1 MKNRNYLI
9 LGTFMAIVLLIIFA
23 RLTIENSIVPGGMYN
38 EISNLYLIIGGCF
51 SFYILAFSDFN
62 QVSSARLTKYKLR
75 WLMDMSIYLGL
86 FGAFILLSPVWL
98 WNFNWSDFN
107 QVSMGETSETE
118 NWVVFFWRLMEF
130 TNFQQYS
137 VVSSQIV
144 DWENITTI
152 KSIAGILSITLCKL
166 LHALLF
172 SFSFY
177 VLSLLIKDSDN
188 ADSIKSGRRTSAVT
202 TAFTFIMFILLAAF
216 IVCLPSRGL
225 SVFIYFNKYVF
236 LFLFGVLLFYY
247 FQPGAS
253 LSMLTK
259 NLFCD
264 CDETADSIKAQ
275 IRAILRAK
283 RIIMCLCFIA
293 IMFIPTAIFGGLT
306 FHTEDSLGIFK
317 LLTNATLLMAWGF
330 VLILFFTALEG
341 KYNYKLFHQN
351 GSLITDN
358 MFLPKFVALPAILY
372 FLMVVVL
379 FILFNVLF

>member
-9 LGTFMAIVLLIIFA
+9 LGTLMAIVLLIIFA

-38 EISNLYLIIGGCF
+38 EISNLYFIIGGCF

-62 QVSSARLTKYKLR
+62 QVSSLRLTKYKLR

-86 FGAFILLSPVWL
+86 IGAFIILLTIWF
-98 WNFNWSDFN
+98 WNFEWMGKASD
-107 QVSMGETSETE
+107 TE
-118 NWVVFFWRLMEF
+118 NWVVIFGRLMEV
-130 TNFQQYS
+130 TNFQEYS
-137 VVSSQIV
+137 VVNSKIV
-144 DWENITTI
+144 DWENITTFER
-152 KSIAGILSITLCKL
+152 IAGLLSITLCKL

-177 VLSLLIKDSDN
+177 VLSLFIKDSDN
-188 ADSIKSGRRTSAVT
+188 ADSIKSERRTSAVT
-202 TAFTFIMFILLAAF
+202 TAFTFIMFCLLVSF
-216 IVCLPSRGL
+216 LVTLPGRGL

-247 FQPGAS
+247 FQPSAS

-275 IRAILRAK
+275 IWAILRAK

-317 LLTNATLLMAWGF
+317 LLANATLLMAWGF
-330 VLILFFTALEG
+330 VLLLFFTALEG

-351 GSLITDN
+351 GSMIEDN
-358 MFLPKFVALPAILY
+358 MFLPKFVALPVILY
-372 FLMVVVL
+372 FLLVVML

>member
-9 LGTFMAIVLLIIFA
+9 LGTLMAIVLLIIFA

-38 EISNLYLIIGGCF
+38 EISNLYFIIGGCF

-62 QVSSARLTKYKLR
+62 QVSSLRLTKYKLR

-86 FGAFILLSPVWL
+86 IGAFIILLTIWF
-98 WNFNWSDFN
+98 WNFEWMGKASD
-107 QVSMGETSETE
+107 TE
-118 NWVVFFWRLMEF
+118 NWVVIFGRLMEV
-130 TNFQQYS
+130 TNFQEYS
-137 VVSSQIV
+137 VVSSKIV
-144 DWENITTI
+144 DWENITTFER
-152 KSIAGILSITLCKL
+152 IAGLLSITLCKL

-177 VLSLLIKDSDN
+177 VLSLFIKDSDN
-188 ADSIKSGRRTSAVT
+188 ADSIKSERRTSAVT
-202 TAFTFIMFILLAAF
+202 TAFTFIMFCLLVSF
-216 IVCLPSRGL
+216 LVTLPGRGL

-247 FQPGAS
+247 FQPSAS

-275 IRAILRAK
+275 IWAILRAK

-317 LLTNATLLMAWGF
+317 LLANATLLMAWGF
-330 VLILFFTALEG
+330 VLLLFFCRNFDKVLHT
-341 KYNYKLFHQN
+341 FFPFPH
-351 GSLITDN
+351 SLI
-358 MFLPKFVALPAILY
+358 FLLPHCHRFLFVVGFPYYIVL
-372 FLMVVVL
+372 VVV
-379 FILFNVLF
+379 F